1 VVTAAEVL
9 ASGALAPRKHV
20 LAVEFPRYCKGVVTP
35 GSVWRVDGATT
46 VRAYEHNNF
55 QITEDLLIATNAEFI
70 RPSGEL
76 LARWI
81 HKNIEGVGEVIA
93 RRLVRALP
101 NIDAIVRDGN
111 LEALVAISG
120 VSGDRAQALIKD
132 WPSES
137 LYAVME
143 WLQGSGLPMAL
154 SDRLT
159 RVYGDKVVET
169 LKADPFLLLTFG
181 VSLQKIKSL
190 IRKLNITL
198 EEDLLI
204 AGVAE
209 YVTNRHCL
217 QTGSTVITEK
227 QLETGAFS
235 ILKDLSAN
243 RTVEVA
249 LTKGVLI
256 KVENGLQA
264 IGAAVME
271 RTVARFL
278 MRASQ
283 RKSGA
288 GSLAAFW
295 ERSCNE
301 DVISAALSK
310 FEATLP
316 FDMTGE
322 QKAAVIGAVSAPV
335 CAISGGA
342 GTGKTTILL
351 ALLGIYDA
359 IASGV
364 ATFQVALSGR
374 AAQRMAQSTGKP
386 AVTIAKLLS
395 DHLGEKKRNL
405 PNHLLLVIDESSMVD
420 LLTMY
425 KLVGILPNATRIVFV
440 GDTGQLPPV
449 GGGLVFHAV
458 TASNFPTFHLSQ
470 VKRQGEDSLIHKL
483 ATTIRN
489 DLFEP
494 PPLLTGR
501 ALIKNPDCCYSTD
514 SSLSK
519 IQHLWQEARG
529 EERCV
534 ILTPTRK
541 GNLGVDNINQHLQSV
556 KGMERP
562 LLRYMDVQQGWIPWV
577 TSGGVNLL
585 LGDQVMVT
593 ANDYEL
599 DVRNGDLGVIS
610 EIFNEPSDSGHLG
623 WITLGDF
630 EVPISPE
637 ILQNLDLGYAITIH
651 KSQGSQWPVCLL
663 LLPSYASRMLD
674 QTLVYTAVT
683 RASEQLIILG
693 DISLINYA
701 IQRGSQALARQTN
714 LLTLLET
721 EK

>member
-1 VVTAAEVL
+1 MVTAAEVL

-35 GSVWRVDGATT
+35 GSVWSVAGATT
-46 VRAYEHNNF
+46 VRTYEHNNF
-55 QITEDLLIATNAEFI
+55 QITEDLLVATNAEFI

-111 LEALVAISG
+111 VEALVAISG
-120 VSGDRAQALIKD
+120 VSCDRAQALIKN

-159 RVYGDKVVET
+159 RVYGDKTLET

-181 VSLQKIKSL
+181 VSLKKIKSL
-190 IRKLNITL
+190 IRKLNIIL

-209 YVTNRHCL
+209 HVTSRHCL

-235 ILKDLSAN
+235 ILKDSSAN
-243 RTVEVA
+243 RAVEVA

-271 RTVARFL
+271 RTVAKFL
-278 MRASQ
+278 IRTAQ
-283 RKSGA
+283 RRPGA
-288 GSLAAFW
+288 ASLAAGW
-295 ERSCNE
+295 EVACDE
-301 DVISAALSK
+301 EMISDALNK

-316 FDMTGE
+316 FDMTCE

-351 ALLGIYDA
+351 ALLRIYDA
-359 IASGV
+359 LASGL

-395 DHLGEKKRNL
+395 DHLGEKKPDL
-405 PNHLLLVIDESSMVD
+405 PDHLLLVIDEASMVD

-425 KLVGILPNATRIVFV
+425 KLVGILPYATRIIFV
-440 GDTGQLPPV
+440 GDTAQLPPV

-458 TASNFPTFHLSQ
+458 TTSHFPTFHLSQ
-470 VKRQGEDSLIHKL
+470 VKRQGEDSLIHKF
-483 ATTIRN
+483 ATLIR
-489 DLFEP
+489 DGSFEP
-494 PPLLTGR
+494 PTQLIDKILTEN
-501 ALIKNPDCCYSTD
+501 LDCCYSAD
-514 SSLSK
+514 CSLSK
-519 IQHLWQEARG
+519 IQHIWQEANG
-529 EERCV
+529 EEKCI
-534 ILTPTRK
+534 ILTPIRK
-541 GNLGVDNINQHLQSV
+541 GNLGVDNINQHLQAV
-556 KGMERP
+556 KGIERP
-562 LLRYMDVQQGWIPWV
+562 LVRYMDGQQGWIPWV
-577 TSGGVNLL
+577 TRGGVNLL

-610 EIFNEPSDSGHLG
+610 EIFNEPSESGHLG

-630 EVPISPE
+630 DVPISPE
-637 ILQNLDLGYAITIH
+637 LLQNLDLGYAITIH
-651 KSQGSQWPVCLL
+651 KSQGSQWPVCIL
-663 LLPSYASRMLD
+663 LLPSYASHMLD
-674 QTLVYTAVT
+674 QTLTYTAVT
-683 RASEQLIILG
+683 RASEQLVILG
-693 DISLINYA
+693 DINLINYA
-701 IQRGSQALARQTN
+701 VKRGSLALARQTN
-714 LLTLLET
+714 LLPLL
-721 EK
+721 KP